1 MQNANAI
8 DNIDNI
14 YAIIKSLDRD
24 TWSHMYLVRNINNNT
39 QYEAKVSVINEQ
51 GGVINFDRE
60 LQITT
65 NASALNNPYIIHLN
79 NHGRGTIRN
88 RGNVVNDKNYLILEY
103 CPKGDLFK
111 YIRLRKLNEKQ
122 AKFIFKKII
131 IGVQALH
138 GAGIYHADLKLE
150 NILLDQQFN
159 PKIYNFSLS
168 RIFRQNNVNIP
179 INGYFGTQNYIAPQ
193 KFINVFYNGDK
204 ADIFSLGV
212 ILFSLVTHLFPF
224 QQARNNDPNYR
235 HIINGDL
242 GQYWNSFP
250 NEVQTLSQ
258 EVKSLFL
265 RMVAFNENDRPNLD
279 QILADHWFDE
289 IRNLDNQQLN
299 QIENNVRNE
308 FIARENELNNQQEE
322 EVDDEW
328 VFE

>member
-1 MQNANAI
+1 MQNENA
-8 DNIDNI
+8 IDNI
-14 YAIIKSLDRD
+14 YAIINSLDRD
-24 TWSHMYLVRNINNNT
+24 SWSHVYLVRNINNNT
-39 QYEAKVSVINEQ
+39 QYEAKVSVINEE
-51 GGVINFDRE
+51 GGENNFDRE

-65 NASALNNPYIIHLN
+65 NASVFNNPYIIHLN

-212 ILFSLVTHLFPF
+212 ILFNLVTHLLPF
-224 QQARNNDPNYR
+224 SQARNNDPNYR

-308 FIARENELNNQQEE
+308 FITRENELNNQQEE
-322 EVDDEW
+322 EVNDAW
-328 VFE
+328 VFEEHF

>member
-1 MQNANAI
+1 M
-8 DNIDNI
+8 
-14 YAIIKSLDRD
+14 
-24 TWSHMYLVRNINNNT
+24 
-39 QYEAKVSVINEQ
+39 
-51 GGVINFDRE
+51 
-60 LQITT
+60 
-65 NASALNNPYIIHLN
+65 
-79 NHGRGTIRN
+79 
-88 RGNVVNDKNYLILEY
+88 ILEY

-111 YIRLRKLNEKQ
+111 YIWLRNLNEKQ

-168 RIFRQNNVNIP
+168 RIFWQNNVNIP
-179 INGYFGTQNYIAPQ
+179 INDYFGTRNYIAPQ

-322 EVDDEW
+322 EVNDAW